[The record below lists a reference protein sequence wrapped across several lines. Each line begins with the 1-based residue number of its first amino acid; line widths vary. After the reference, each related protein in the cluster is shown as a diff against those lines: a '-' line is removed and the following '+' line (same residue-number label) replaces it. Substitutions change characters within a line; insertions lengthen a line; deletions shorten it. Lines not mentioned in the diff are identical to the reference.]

1 MATFQ
6 ANLEGLV
13 GEVRRVGATPL
24 LLTSLTRR
32 NFDGAVLEQ
41 DLADVVGAT
50 REASRQTGVA
60 LIDLNAASRRYVQ
73 AIGEADAER
82 YDLVE
87 GDRTH
92 LNAHGSVVFGRIVA
106 DLVVRKYR
114 HLERWVG
121 RNETLSRMIAQGV
134 YA

>member
-1 MATFQ
+1 MAAFQ

-13 GEVRRVGATPL
+13 GQVREAGATPL

-32 NFDGAVLEQ
+32 NFEGAVLKQ
-41 DLADVVGAT
+41 DLGDVVEAT
-50 REASRQTGVA
+50 RRAAAEKGVA
-60 LIDLNAASRRYVQ
+60 LVDLNAASRRYVQ
-73 AIGEADAER
+73 AIGQAEADR

-106 DLVVRKYR
+106 DLVVEGHRG
-114 HLERWVG
+114 LGRWIG
-121 RNETLSRMIAQGV
+121 KNETLSRMIREGV